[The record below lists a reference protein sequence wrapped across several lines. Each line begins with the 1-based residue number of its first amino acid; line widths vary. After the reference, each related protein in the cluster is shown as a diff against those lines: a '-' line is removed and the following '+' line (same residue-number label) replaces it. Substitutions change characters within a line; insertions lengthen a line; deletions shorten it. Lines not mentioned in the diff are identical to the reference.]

1 MYSCKHYVFI
11 HSYILIH
18 TVYSPVFIYIILPRF
33 PLIVSFW
40 GHLCPSL
47 GLRPPKPLFLYTDF
61 NYSLVT
67 SINPGISTT
76 QETVETLQN
85 LIHTARVVFE
95 TVRLVIRNYCF
106 IYEFLLPVNCLWT
119 DPLSLAYPNDP
130 SNSHSAWH
138 LPESQYIFSNNK
150 GHSESLQISEFIP

>member
-1 MYSCKHYVFI
+1 MQTLCIHTFI
-11 HSYILIH
+11 HTHTYSTYSYIHIY
-18 TVYSPVFIYIILPRF
+18 YSSKISFV
-33 PLIVSFW
+33 VSFW
-40 GHLCPSL
+40 GYLCPSL

-106 IYEFLLPVNCLWT
+106 IYEFLLPVNRLWT
-119 DPLSLAYPNDP
+119 DPLSLAYPDDP

-138 LPESQYIFSNNK
+138 LPESQYIFSDNE
-150 GHSESLQISEFIP
+150 GHS